1 MLARMNLLQS
11 AAVLCV
17 AAMAGLA
24 PIATVHGSDLAEEYA
39 QVKKIALKDPKVRAA
54 FDRANKELDKRIIEI
69 DPALRPFIEKR
80 QGASQ
85 KSEHA
90 KKSAAKSTH
99 VVSKGETLSAIA
111 RRYGVS
117 VDNLVR
123 ANHLS
128 KQATLQVGQKLLIP
142 VVDR

>member
-17 AAMAGLA
+17 TAMAGLA

-80 QGASQ
+80 QDA
-85 KSEHA
+85 SEHA

-142 VVDR
+142 VDR